1 MKVSKY
7 LVPANTRLRLTE
19 CDPDDTGEFKNR
31 DAADAAL
38 EDYRKRLFELQ
49 ELLYAEDKHALL
61 VVLQGVDA
69 AGKDGTIRHIF
80 AGVNPQG
87 CQVHSFKEPAGEET
101 QHDHLW
107 RVHQATPKRGMIGV
121 FNRSHY
127 EEVLVVRVHRQIS
140 QRVLTQRFQQVNAFE
155 RMLAENGTTLLKFFL
170 HISKEEQ
177 RERLQA
183 RLDHPRKY
191 WKVSPSDITERKYWD
206 DYRKAYEDVFYQS
219 SARHAPWYVIPAN
232 KKWFRNVLISKIL
245 VETLQGLKMRYPK
258 PQFVKELK
266 VK

>member
-80 AGVNPQG
+80 AG
-87 CQVHSFKEPAGEET
+87 
-101 QHDHLW
+101 
-107 RVHQATPKRGMIGV
+107 
-121 FNRSHY
+121 
-127 EEVLVVRVHRQIS
+127 
-140 QRVLTQRFQQVNAFE
+140 
-155 RMLAENGTTLLKFFL
+155 
-170 HISKEEQ
+170 
-177 RERLQA
+177 
-183 RLDHPRKY
+183 
-191 WKVSPSDITERKYWD
+191 
-206 DYRKAYEDVFYQS
+206 
-219 SARHAPWYVIPAN
+219 
-232 KKWFRNVLISKIL
+232 
-245 VETLQGLKMRYPK
+245 
-258 PQFVKELK
+258 
-266 VK
+266 